1 MTLSRVFALLVFA
14 AALSVTQP
22 ASAAPKKD
30 LWQRWATHVPGSART
45 IDHGVWDG
53 FLERHVRADP
63 VGLNRVDYA
72 GVTPADRQA
81 LEGYVAKLER
91 TDISRFD
98 RPEQLAYWIN
108 LYNALTVKVVL
119 EHYPVASIRD
129 IDISPGLFS
138 SGPWGKKLVGVEG
151 EMLSLDD
158 IEHRILRPI
167 WGDARIHYAVNC
179 ASVGCPDL
187 LPRAFTPADM
197 DAVLDANARAYINS
211 PRGVKIDGGD
221 IEVSSIYDWFAEDF
235 GGSEQGVLSHLLLY
249 AEGETKVALEKA
261 KGVDGYFYDW
271 SLNGVE

>member
-1 MTLSRVFALLVFA
+1 MIFFCFLCVAVSAH
-14 AALSVTQP
+14 S

-30 LWQRWATHVPGSART
+30 LWPRWATHVPGSTRT

-53 FLERHVRADP
+53 FLSRHVRADLK
-63 VGLNRVDYA
+63 GLNRVDYV
-72 GVTPADRQA
+72 GVSPADKQA
-81 LEGYVAKLER
+81 LDGYVAKLER

-119 EHYPVASIRD
+119 DHFPVASIRD

-138 SGPWGKKLVGVEG
+138 SGPWGKKLAGVEG

-187 LPRAFTPADM
+187 LARAYTPADM
-197 DAVLDANARAYINS
+197 DAVLTANARAYVNS
-211 PRGVKIDGGD
+211 RRGVTIAGGD
-221 IEVSSIYDWFAEDF
+221 IAVSSIYDWFAEDF
-235 GGSEQGVLSHLLLY
+235 GDSEEGVLRHLLLY
-249 AEGETKVALEKA
+249 AEGETKAALEKA
-261 KGVDGYFYDW
+261 KGIDGYFYDW